1 MPSAPAIRPSA
12 IRPFTIRPWTRAHQE
27 GVVALI
33 SGIQRGEFGL
43 PITPADQPDLM
54 DIDGFYRSQ
63 GRPGAGEFWVAEAA
77 GADGG
82 AVPSGQMDGQ
92 IGSQIGSQ
100 IAGQIIGCIALLDIG
115 NAQAALR
122 KMFVHAD
129 WRGAPAD
136 GTGRSVAAALL
147 GTLLAHAR
155 EKGLAE
161 IFLGTTTR
169 FLAAHRFYEKH
180 GFARV
185 EKGELPPAF
194 PVMAV
199 DTVFYRLAL

>member
-1 MPSAPAIRPSA
+1 MPSAPA

-77 GADGG
+77 GADDG
-82 AVPSGQMDGQ
+82 AVPNGQMAG
-92 IGSQIGSQ
+92 QIGSQ

-129 WRGAPAD
+129 WRGTPAD

>member
-1 MPSAPAIRPSA
+1 MSAQ
-12 IRPFTIRPWTRAHQE
+12 PFSVRPWAKADQQ

-43 PITPADQPDLM
+43 SITPEDQPDLG

-63 GRPGAGEFWVAEAA
+63 GRPGLGEFWVAEAA
-77 GADGG
+77 GT
-82 AVPSGQMDGQ
+82 VV
-92 IGSQIGSQ
+92 
-100 IAGQIIGCIALLDIG
+100 GCIALLDIG
-115 NAQAALR
+115 NRQAALR

-129 WRGAPAD
+129 WRGSEP
-136 GTGRSVAAALL
+136 GVARALL
-147 GTLLAHAR
+147 SALLAHAR
-155 EKGLAE
+155 ACAVAE

-185 EKGELPPAF
+185 EKGDLPPTF

-199 DTVFYRLAL
+199 DSVFYRLAL